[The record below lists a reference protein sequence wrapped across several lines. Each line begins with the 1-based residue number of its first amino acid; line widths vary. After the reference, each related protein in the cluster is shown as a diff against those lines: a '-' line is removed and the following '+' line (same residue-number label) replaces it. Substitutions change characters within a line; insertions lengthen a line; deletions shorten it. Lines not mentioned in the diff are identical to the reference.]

1 MTCELDILVVD
12 DDHSQADLLAEA
24 LGRFGHHAVPCRD
37 PETALLQLRTRGAHL
52 VITDLRMPKMD
63 GIEFLKKLKGVD
75 PDLDVLLVTGFATVQ
90 TAVEAMRLGALD
102 YLEKP
107 VDLSLLKAK
116 LLLVS
121 ERVALRRE
129 NRALR
134 AQVARLSGDSEL
146 LGQDPKFLMVV
157 EQIERVAPSD
167 APVLLIG
174 ETGTGK
180 ELLARRLHEHSPRA
194 ARPFIAVN
202 CGAIPE
208 HLIESEFFGHARG
221 AFTGADRVRIGR
233 IEEASG
239 GTLFLDE
246 IGELPI
252 ALQPKLLRVL
262 QNQEFCRLGDNQVR
276 KADVR
281 WVAATHRNLQ
291 AMIREGAFR
300 EDLYYRLA
308 VLPLTIPPLRER
320 TGDLPL
326 LMRELMA
333 RKAKTSRLPVKHLT
347 PEALEALCGWKWPG
361 NVRELENTIERLLLL
376 TPGPLID
383 LGDLPEEFGE
393 NVEPSTG
400 RGETPKRVLESESPG
415 SLSENGS
422 GESLVGRVMAL
433 ERSLIAEALAES
445 GGNQSEAARRLGI
458 HERTLRYK
466 LRKLGIPSAGRG

>member
-1 MTCELDILVVD
+1 MNAELDILVVD
-12 DDHSQADLLAEA
+12 DDPSQADLLAEA
-24 LGRFGHHAVPCRD
+24 LGRFGHHAIPCRS
-37 PETALLQLRTRGAHL
+37 PETALSHVRTKGAHL

-63 GIEFLKKLKGVD
+63 GIEFLKTLKAAD
-75 PDLDVLLVTGFATVQ
+75 ADIEVLLVTGFATVQ

-107 VDLSLLKAK
+107 VDLTLLHAK
-116 LLLVS
+116 LALVA

-134 AQVARLSGDSEL
+134 AQVARLRGDPNL
-146 LGQDPKFLMVV
+146 LGEDPRFCAVL
-157 EQIERVAPSD
+157 EQVDRAASST

-180 ELLARRLHEHSPRA
+180 ELLARRLHERSPRSS
-194 ARPFIAVN
+194 RPFIAVN

-208 HLIESEFFGHARG
+208 NLIESEFFGHARG

-233 IEEASG
+233 IEEAAG

-246 IGELPI
+246 IGELPL

-281 WVAATHRNLQ
+281 WVAATHRHLPT
-291 AMIREGAFR
+291 MVKEGTFR

-308 VLPLTIPPLRER
+308 VLPLAIPPLRER
-320 TGDLPL
+320 PADVPTL
-326 LMRELMA
+326 LRELMQ
-333 RKAKTSRLPVKHLT
+333 RKAKSYRLPPKT
-347 PEALEALCGWKWPG
+347 FTDEALEALCGWKWPG

-376 TPGPLID
+376 APGPIVD

-393 NVEPSTG
+393 IVEPLPEKDSSG
-400 RGETPKRVLESESPG
+400 PLVNRVA
-415 SLSENGS
+415 
-422 GESLVGRVMAL
+422 AL
-433 ERSLIAEALAES
+433 EQRLISEALTES
-445 GGNQSEAARRLGI
+445 QGNQSEAARRLGI